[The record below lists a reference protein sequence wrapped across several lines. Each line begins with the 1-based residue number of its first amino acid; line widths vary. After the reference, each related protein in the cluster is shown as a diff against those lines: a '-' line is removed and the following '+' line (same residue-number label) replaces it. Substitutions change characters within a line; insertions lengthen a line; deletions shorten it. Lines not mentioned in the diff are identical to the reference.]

1 MHNPVNTQLNPLMM
15 KIRIPESIH
24 PRIVIIGGGFGGLNL
39 AKKLRNKPFQ
49 VVLIDKH
56 NYHTFQP
63 LLYQV
68 ATGGLEPDS
77 IATAYRNIFE
87 KSSNIFFRMAETLEI
102 EPEAKKVRTSIGS
115 IHYDYLV
122 IASGAKTNFF
132 GMEEV
137 EQNAMAMKSLPQA
150 LDLRSLFLQ
159 NLEKAV
165 NLEYGDEQESL
176 MDIIVVGGGPT
187 GVETAGALA
196 ELKRHVFPDEFGELD
211 FKIMDIHLVEAGPR
225 LLGTMSEKASEKTK
239 KYLEALGVKVSVN
252 TSLTSYDG
260 KVAILNNGEIIPTKS
275 LIWTAGVKGNPLKG
289 VPDELLVKGN
299 RIKVDEFLR
308 LPGLEGVFAI
318 GDVAAMHYK
327 GKLNAQPMVAPAAI
341 QHGKY
346 LADLFMRIHKNKPL
360 QIFEY
365 TDKGSMATIGRNK
378 AVVDLGPYR
387 TQGVFAWFVWMFVH
401 LMYLVGFRNRLVV
414 FVNWAWNYLSYDK
427 GIQLIIRPFL
437 KAPKEKIPHPEE
449 RVA

>member
-1 MHNPVNTQLNPLMM
+1 M
-15 KIRIPESIH
+15 KIRIPESAD
-24 PRIVIIGGGFGGLNL
+24 PRVVIIGGGFGGLNL
-39 AKKLRNKPFQ
+39 AKKLREKPYQ

-77 IATAYRNIFE
+77 IGMAYRNIFE
-87 KSSNIFFRMAETLEI
+87 KSRNIFFRMAETHEI
-102 EPEAKKVRTSIGS
+102 DPAHKKVHTSIGTIS
-115 IHYDYLV
+115 YDFLV
-122 IASGAKTNFF
+122 IATGAKTNFF

-137 EQNAMAMKSLPQA
+137 EQNAMAMKSLPEA

-165 NLEYGDEQESL
+165 NLEYGNEQESL
-176 MDIIVVGGGPT
+176 MDIVVVGGGPT

-239 KYLEALGVKVSVN
+239 KYLEELGVMVSLN
-252 TSLTSYDG
+252 TGLTSYDG
-260 KVAILNNGEIIPTKS
+260 KVARFNNGLEIPTMS
-275 LIWTAGVKGNPLKG
+275 LIWTAGVKGNPVHG
-289 VPDELLVKGN
+289 VPPELMVRGN

-308 LPGLEGVFAI
+308 VPGLDDVFAI
-318 GDVAAMHYK
+318 GDVAAMHRK
-327 GKLNAQPMVAPAAI
+327 GKFDPQPMVAPAAI
-341 QHGKY
+341 QHGQY
-346 LADLFMRIHKNKPL
+346 LAETLLRIRKNKPIG
-360 QIFEY
+360 IFQY
-365 TDKGSMATIGRNK
+365 QDKGSMATIGRNK
-378 AVVDLGPYR
+378 AVVDLGKLR
-387 TQGVFAWFVWMFVH
+387 FQGVFAWFVWMFVH
-401 LMYLVGFRNRLVV
+401 LMYLVGFRNRLIV

-427 GIQLIIRPFL
+427 GLQLIIRPFKKTPKD
-437 KAPKEKIPHPEE
+437 KAPLAQEIP
-449 RVA
+449 A